1 MDWVESS
8 YSERTTFRLARAGAL
23 VRIVCADD
31 ACDVCQA
38 LTNRTYSPSEVPR
51 LPIRGCRNEQC
62 RCRFEAVDA
71 ETEMPVSQLVERGI
85 QAIKAGRGDIAGRI
99 LRHVVSL
106 DEMHELGWLWLSAVV
121 ADSEKIDCLE
131 KVLAINPRNARAQAG
146 LASLRSKLGTAQPAP
161 APPPVPPPAPPPVPE
176 PKPAPIDVEAPAA
189 IAEPATRVAEDTEA
203 GPVELPPELDV
214 VRAERKVITEQWAEF
229 IAFAVEIDP
238 NMLLMQGEAFLQK
251 LKRLNRQAGEALADG
266 GMSSRFALDELHL
279 QWQESEAIGEALA
292 QIIEGHQARDHDAPN
307 WQPMQDTLRGL
318 ARDIVEHR
326 NELRTQIAELG
337 GQVPA

>member
-1 MDWVESS
+1 VDWVESS
-8 YSERTTFRLARAGAL
+8 YSERTTVRLARAGAL

-38 LTNRTYSPSEVPR
+38 LTNRMYSPSEVPR
-51 LPIRGCRNEQC
+51 LPIRGCRNDRC
-62 RCRFEAVDA
+62 RCRFEAIDA

-99 LRHVVSL
+99 LRRVVSL

-161 APPPVPPPAPPPVPE
+161 APPRTPPPVPE

-189 IAEPATRVAEDTEA
+189 VAEPAPREAEEA
-203 GPVELPPELDV
+203 ETGPVELPPELV
-214 VRAERKVITEQWAEF
+214 IVRAERKVITEQWAEF

-251 LKRLNRQAGEALADG
+251 LRRLNRQASEVLTDG
-266 GMSSRFALDELHL
+266 GTSSRLALDELYL

-326 NELRTQIAELG
+326 NELRAQIAELG